1 MMDTQKCIVLS
12 HLEQVAATF
21 ELVGGVDPERADEI
35 AVAFCLEAIEK
46 ALEKGK
52 RIFTD
57 EEFEQLGNILTKAKA
72 LDMMIE
78 SDVADHLEAN
88 RAAIR
93 EALGLPSEE
102 EK

>member
-21 ELVGGVDPERADEI
+21 ELGGVDPDRADEI
-35 AVAFCLEAIEK
+35 AVTFCLEAIEK
-46 ALEKGK
+46 AIEKGK
-52 RIFTD
+52 AIFTD

-72 LDMMIE
+72 LDIMIE

>member
-21 ELVGGVDPERADEI
+21 ELVGGVDPDRADEI

-52 RIFTD
+52 AIFTE
-57 EEFEQLGNILTKAKA
+57 EEFEQLGNLLTKAKA

-78 SDVADHLEAN
+78 SEVTDHLEAN

-93 EALGLPSEE
+93 EALGLSPGE